1 MDNKVKQFW
10 KPQLVDLDP
19 NFKFLLVDNW
29 YTPEEE
35 EAVWSELDFYNHQ
48 PNIQRAESTIV
59 ARDKND
65 KPLSNSYRFYMTDYY
80 TEVGYKKSPITNCMY
95 KQKTPEFHHM
105 LKDILPY
112 SRSFFS
118 TNRDSTLISYYEEN
132 DHYSSHCDT
141 FMWTNL
147 IWFVREPRK
156 FDGGDF
162 DFPESKIQVKLKHN
176 RAIFFPSCYLHRVS
190 PIKFHTP
197 IEKKGEGRFTITHF
211 YYWEA
216 PKEPVVDGN

>member
-1 MDNKVKQFW
+1 MEKITQHW
-10 KPQLVDLDP
+10 KPQLVDKDP
-19 NFKFLLVDNW
+19 NFKFLIVDNW

-35 EAVWSELDFYNHQ
+35 QAVWSELDFYNHQ
-48 PNIQRAESTIV
+48 QKIQRAEDTIV
-59 ARDKND
+59 ARGPNEE
-65 KPLSNSYRFYMTDYY
+65 PLSTAYRFYMTDYY
-80 TEVGYKKSPITNCMY
+80 TKVGYKKSPIANFMY
-95 KQKTPEFHHM
+95 KQKTPEFGD
-105 LKDILPY
+105 LLESILPY
-112 SRSFFS
+112 SRMFFC

-132 DHYSSHCDT
+132 DHYDSHCDT

-162 DFPESKIQVKLKHN
+162 DFPESNIQVKLKHN

-190 PIKFHTP
+190 PVKFHTP

-216 PKEPVVDGN
+216 PTEPVDYD